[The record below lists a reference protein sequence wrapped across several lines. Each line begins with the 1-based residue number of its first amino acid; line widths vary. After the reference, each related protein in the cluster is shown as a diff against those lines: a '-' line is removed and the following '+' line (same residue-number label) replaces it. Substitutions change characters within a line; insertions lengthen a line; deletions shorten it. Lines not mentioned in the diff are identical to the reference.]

1 MKRLLPLL
9 LCGLPVSL
17 GHAAELKT
25 PGDRMFAEYF
35 KIETKRLADSCLA
48 EIETLDDWNAK
59 KDLYRKQ
66 LHEMLGLDPLPER
79 TPLQATVTGTVQHDE
94 FEVRNLHF
102 QSSPGLYVTGNLYVP
117 KNLTAPAP
125 TILYV
130 CGHGRVKIDG
140 IDYGNKTYYQHHG
153 AWFARNGYVCLTI
166 DTIQLGE
173 LSGIHHGTYRHGM
186 WWWNSRGYSPA
197 GVEAWNCI
205 RALDYLTSL
214 DVVDKNRLGVTGRS
228 GGGAYSWWIATLDE
242 RIKVAAP
249 VAGITDLQNHVVD
262 GVVEGH
268 CDCMYHVNTYGWDF
282 AQVAALVAPRP
293 LLILNTDDDGIFPL
307 DGVNRLFTKVRRI
320 YELHGKKSS
329 LGLVITPGGHGDSQ
343 ELRVPAFNWF
353 NKHLKGKSVLIDKPA
368 TKLFQPQQLKVFGNA
383 PKDERTTTIHDTFSR
398 IATDDTKAKRPE
410 IMADLRSKTFGG
422 WPKRGGRLQL
432 AKVSDTVRDG
442 VRLAAYD
449 FDSQPGIRLRM
460 HVAHKADLAKG
471 APVHLQVLNDN
482 QVEDIAGQL
491 EFVAE
496 HPGVYVALSPR
507 GIGPTRL
514 TQNQK
519 HLTQTRR
526 RFMLLGQ
533 TLAGQQVWD
542 VRRCIRA
549 LRTLER
555 CAGAPLE
562 LWGTGDSASLV
573 TLASLFEKEISRLN
587 LSGYP
592 ASDREQPDFLNI
604 SRFATTAQLL
614 DLAKRKTEVKTLD
627 QTTNIPGEKTAWH
640 NFDRYDFKLGDADCH
655 VVTPNTAAPGRPWVW
670 RARFWGHEPQA
681 DLALLAKGWHVV
693 YCEVG
698 ALFGSPAAVER
709 WDRFYDFLTTQHGF
723 ATKASLEGM
732 SRGGLIIYNWAA
744 SNPDKVAA
752 IYGDAPVCDF
762 KSWPAGRGVGKGSLG
777 TWKQCLAAYGF
788 TEAEAVAYKGNPIDR
803 LAPLAKAGI
812 PILHVVG
819 DADKVVPITENSDI
833 IEQRYKALGG
843 KIHVIH
849 KPGVGHHP
857 HSLKDPEPIVEF
869 FLAHAP
875 R

>member
-1 MKRLLPLL
+1 MKRLLPFL
-9 LCGLPVSL
+9 LCGLAVSL
-17 GHAAELKT
+17 DHAAELKT

-35 KIETKRLADSCLA
+35 KIETSRLADSCLD

-79 TPLQATVTGTVQHDE
+79 TPLQATITGTVQHEE

-117 KNLTAPAP
+117 KNLTEPAP

-153 AWFARNGYVCLTI
+153 AWFARNGYVCLVI

-186 WWWNSRGYSPA
+186 WWWNSRGYTPA

-249 VAGITDLQNHVVD
+249 VAGITDLQNHIVD

-307 DGVNRLFTKVRRI
+307 DGVNRLFKKVRRI

-368 TKLFQPQQLKVFGNA
+368 TKLFQPQQLKVFSNA

-398 IATDDTKAKRPE
+398 IATDDPKARDPE
-410 IMADLRSKTFGG
+410 IIADLRSKTFGG
-422 WPKRGGRLQL
+422 WPKRGGKLQL
-432 AKVSDTVRDG
+432 VKVSDIERNG

-471 APVHLQVLNDN
+471 APVNLQVLNDN

-507 GIGPTRL
+507 GVGPTRL

-573 TLASLFEKEISRLN
+573 TLASLFEKKISRLN
-587 LSGYP
+587 LRGYP
-592 ASDREQPDFLNI
+592 ATDREQPDFLNI

-614 DLAKRKTEVKTLD
+614 DMAKRKTEVKALG
-627 QTTNIPGEKTAWH
+627 QAANFPGVKSAWH
-640 NFDRYDFKLGDADCH
+640 NFDRYDFKLGDADCR

-670 RARFWGHEPQA
+670 RARFWGHEPQV

-709 WDRFYDFLTTQHGF
+709 WNRFYDFLITQHGF
-723 ATKASLEGM
+723 ATKAALEGM

-744 SNPDKVAA
+744 SNPGKVAA

-762 KSWPAGRGVGKGSLG
+762 KSWPAGRGIGKGSLG

-819 DADKVVPITENSDI
+819 DADKVVPITENSDL
-833 IEQRYKALGG
+833 IEKRYKVLGG

-857 HSLKDPEPIVEF
+857 HSLKDPEPIVKF

>member
-1 MKRLLPLL
+1 MKRLLPFS
-9 LCGLPVSL
+9 LCVLAVTL
-17 GHAAELKT
+17 GHTAELQT

-79 TPLQATVTGTVQHDE
+79 TPLQASITGTVQHEE

-153 AWFARNGYVCLTI
+153 AWFARNGFICLAI

-186 WWWNSRGYSPA
+186 WWWNSRGYTPA

-228 GGGAYSWWIATLDE
+228 GGGAYSWWIAAIDE
-242 RIKVAAP
+242 RIKAAAP

-268 CDCMYHVNTYGWDF
+268 CDCMYHVNTYEWDF

-293 LLILNTDDDGIFPL
+293 LLILNTDDDSIFPL
-307 DGVNRLFTKVRRI
+307 DGVNRLYKKVRRI

-329 LGLVITPGGHGDSQ
+329 LGLAITPGGHSDSQ

-368 TKLFQPQQLKVFGNA
+368 TKLFDPQQLKVFGNA

-398 IATDDTKAKRPE
+398 IATDDAKAKRPQ
-410 IMADLRSKTFGG
+410 IMSDLRSKTFAG
-422 WPKRGGRLQL
+422 WPKRVGKLQL
-432 AKVSDTVRDG
+432 VKVSDIERDG

-460 HVAHKADLAKG
+460 HVVHKADLAKG

-482 QVEDIAGQL
+482 QVEDIASQL
-491 EFVAE
+491 KFVAK
-496 HPGVYVALSPR
+496 HPGVYVSLSPR
-507 GIGPTRL
+507 GIGLTRL
-514 TQNQK
+514 SQNQK

-542 VRRCIRA
+542 VRRCISA

-555 CAGAPLE
+555 CTDAPLE
-562 LWGTGDSASLV
+562 LWGTGDSASLI
-573 TLASLFEKEISRLN
+573 TLASLFEKKISRLN
-587 LSGYP
+587 ISGYP
-592 ASDREQPDFLNI
+592 TTDREQPDFLNI
-604 SRFATTAQLL
+604 SRFVTTTQLL
-614 DLAKRKTEVKTLD
+614 DIAKHKTEVRTFD
-627 QTTNIPGEKTAWH
+627 QAANFPGKKSAWY
-640 NFDRYDFKLGDADCH
+640 NFDRYDFKLGDADCR
-655 VVTPNTAAPGRPWVW
+655 VVTPNTPAPGKPWVW

-698 ALFGSPAAVER
+698 ALFGSPVAVER
-709 WDRFYDFLTTQHGF
+709 WDRFYDFLITQHGF
-723 ATKASLEGM
+723 ATKAALEGM

-744 SNPDKVAA
+744 SNPDKVAC

-762 KSWPAGRGVGKGSLG
+762 KSWPAGRGIGKGSLG

-788 TEAEAVAYKGNPIDR
+788 TEAEALAYKGNPIDR

-819 DADKVVPITENSDI
+819 DADKVVPIKENSDL
-833 IEQRYKALGG
+833 IEKRYKVLGG
-843 KIHVIH
+843 NIHVIH

-857 HSLKDPEPIVEF
+857 HSLKNPGPIVEF
-869 FLAHAP
+869 FLTHAP

>member
-1 MKRLLPLL
+1 
-9 LCGLPVSL
+9 
-17 GHAAELKT
+17 
-25 PGDRMFAEYF
+25 MFADYF
-35 KIETKRLADSCLA
+35 KIETKRLADNCLA
-48 EIETLDDWNAK
+48 DIATLDDWNAK
-59 KDLYRKQ
+59 KNLYRRQ
-66 LHEMLGLDPLPER
+66 LHEMLGLNPLPER
-79 TPLQATVTGTVQHDE
+79 TPLKATVTGTVQHDE

-130 CGHGRVKIDG
+130 CGHGRVRIDG
-140 IDYGNKTYYQHHG
+140 VDYGNKTHYQHHG

-173 LSGIHHGTYRHGM
+173 LSGLHHGTYREGM
-186 WWWNSRGYSPA
+186 WWWNSRGYTPA
-197 GVEAWNCI
+197 GVEAWNGI
-205 RALDYLTSL
+205 RAIDYLSSL
-214 DVVDKNRLGVTGRS
+214 DFVDNERLGVTGRS
-228 GGGAYSWWIATLDE
+228 GGGAYSWWIAALDK

-268 CDCMYHVNTYGWDF
+268 CDCMFHVNTYGWDF
-282 AQVAALVAPRP
+282 AQVAALIAPRS

-307 DGVNRLFTKVRRI
+307 DGVNRVFTKVRRI
-320 YELHGKKSS
+320 YELHGKKSNI
-329 LGLVITPGGHGDSQ
+329 GLVITPGGHGDSQ

-368 TKLFQPQQLKVFGNA
+368 TKFFKPHQLKVFDQL
-383 PKDERTTTIHDTFSR
+383 PDDERTTTIHDTFSQ
-398 IATDDTKAKRPE
+398 IADNNTKNTE
-410 IMADLRSKTFGG
+410 ILANLRDKTFGG
-422 WPKRGGRLQL
+422 WPKRGGKLRLE
-432 AKVSDTVRDG
+432 KVSDTERDG
-442 VRLAAYD
+442 VRLAVYE

-460 HVAHKADLAKG
+460 HVAHKVGLAKN
-471 APVHLQVLNDN
+471 APVQLEVLN
-482 QVEDIAGQL
+482 AGQ
-491 EFVAE
+491 AE
-496 HPGVYVALSPR
+496 GIAEPPGVRVTFSPR

-514 TQNQK
+514 TQNKK

-542 VRRCIRA
+542 VRRCIHA
-549 LRTLER
+549 LRTLDR
-555 CAGAPLE
+555 CAGATLE

-573 TLASLFEKEISRLN
+573 TLASLFEKDIRKLN
-587 LSGYP
+587 LRNYP
-592 ASDREQPDFLNI
+592 ATDKEQPDFLNI
-604 SRFATTAQLL
+604 SRFATPAQLL
-614 DLAKRKTEVKTLD
+614 DLAKRKTEVNALS
-627 QTTNIPGEKTAWH
+627 QAAGFPGKKTAWH
-640 NFDRYDFKLGDADCH
+640 NFDRYDFKLGDADCR

-670 RARFWGHEPQA
+670 RARFWGHEPQT
-681 DLALLAKGWHVV
+681 DLALLAKGWHIV

-698 ALFGSPAAVER
+698 ALFGSSAAIER

-723 ATKASLEGM
+723 ATKAVLEGM

-744 SNPDKVAA
+744 SNPGKVAA

-762 KSWPAGRGVGKGSLG
+762 KSWPAGRGGGKGSPG

-788 TEAEAVAYKGNPIDR
+788 SEAEALAYKGNPIDQ

-819 DADKVVPITENSDI
+819 DADKVVPVEENSDI
-833 IEQRYKALGG
+833 IEQRYKTLGG
-843 KIHVIH
+843 NIQVIH

-857 HSLKDPEPIVEF
+857 HSLKDPKPIVDF
-869 FLAHAP
+869 FLKHTS

>member
-9 LCGLPVSL
+9 LCSLAVSL

-140 IDYGNKTYYQHHG
+140 IDYGNKTHYQHHG

-173 LSGIHHGTYRHGM
+173 LEGIHHGTYRHGM
-186 WWWNSRGYSPA
+186 WWWNSRGYTPA

-205 RALDYLTSL
+205 RALDYLESL
-214 DVVDKNRLGVTGRS
+214 DFVDKERFGVTGRS
-228 GGGAYSWWIATLDE
+228 GGGAYSWWIASIDE

-320 YELHGKKSS
+320 YELHGKKSN

-353 NKHLKGKSVLIDKPA
+353 NKHLRAESTLIDKPA
-368 TKLFQPQQLKVFGNA
+368 TKLFTPQQLKVFSELPNE
-383 PKDERTTTIHDTFSR
+383 ERTTKIHDSFPR
-398 IATDDTKAKRPE
+398 ITNENSKLERGVIRT
-410 IMADLRSKTFGG
+410 LRQKTFGG
-422 WPKRGGRLQL
+422 WPRRAGSLRLEK
-432 AKVSDTVRDG
+432 AWDTEHAG
-442 VRLAAYD
+442 VRFAAYD
-449 FDSQPGIRLRM
+449 FNSQVSIRLRM
-460 HVAHKADLAKG
+460 YVAHKTGLAKPDAVHLEVLNEAAWEQYLKMG
-471 APVHLQVLNDN
+471 RPAFAKQWAEELQLAGIDAEAPVPAKLSEILAKQMKYVR
-482 QVEDIAGQL
+482 
-491 EFVAE
+491 E
-496 HPGVYVALSPR
+496 HPEVYVTFMPR
-507 GIGPTRL
+507 GTGLTKL
-514 TQNQK
+514 TQHQK

-542 VRRCIRA
+542 VRRCIRT
-549 LRTLER
+549 LRTLENY
-555 CAGAPLE
+555 AEAPLE
-562 LWGTGDSASLV
+562 LWGYGNTASHV
-573 TLASLFEKEISRLN
+573 TLASLFEKDIRKLN
-587 LSGYP
+587 LRDYP
-592 ASDREQPDFLNI
+592 ATDREQPDYLNI
-604 SRFATTAQLL
+604 SRFATPTQLL
-614 DLAKRKTEVKTLD
+614 NLAKRKTEVK
-627 QTTNIPGEKTAWH
+627 I
-640 NFDRYDFKLGDADCH
+640 
-655 VVTPNTAAPGRPWVW
+655 
-670 RARFWGHEPQA
+670 
-681 DLALLAKGWHVV
+681 
-693 YCEVG
+693 VG
-698 ALFGSPAAVER
+698 
-709 WDRFYDFLTTQHGF
+709 Q
-723 ATKASLEGM
+723 
-732 SRGGLIIYNWAA
+732 
-744 SNPDKVAA
+744 
-752 IYGDAPVCDF
+752 
-762 KSWPAGRGVGKGSLG
+762 
-777 TWKQCLAAYGF
+777 KQ
-788 TEAEAVAYKGNPIDR
+788 K
-803 LAPLAKAGI
+803 
-812 PILHVVG
+812 
-819 DADKVVPITENSDI
+819 
-833 IEQRYKALGG
+833 
-843 KIHVIH
+843 
-849 KPGVGHHP
+849 
-857 HSLKDPEPIVEF
+857 
-869 FLAHAP
+869 
-875 R
+875 

>member
-9 LCGLPVSL
+9 LCGLAVSL

-35 KIETKRLADSCLA
+35 KIETKLLADSCLA

-153 AWFARNGYVCLTI
+153 AWFARNGYVCLVI

-186 WWWNSRGYSPA
+186 WWWNSRGYTPA

-205 RALDYLTSL
+205 RALDYLESL
-214 DVVDKNRLGVTGRS
+214 DFVDKKRFGVTGRS

-368 TKLFQPQQLKVFGNA
+368 TKLFKPQQLKVFGNA

-398 IATDDTKAKRPE
+398 IATDDAKVKRPE

-432 AKVSDTVRDG
+432 VKVSDTVRDG

-460 HVAHKADLAKG
+460 HVAHKTDLAKG

-640 NFDRYDFKLGDADCH
+640 NFDRYDFKLGDADCR

-723 ATKASLEGM
+723 ATKAALEGM

-744 SNPDKVAA
+744 SNPGKVAA

>member
-9 LCGLPVSL
+9 LCGLAVSL

-102 QSSPGLYVTGNLYVP
+102 QSSPGLYVTANLYVP

-153 AWFARNGYVCLTI
+153 AWFARNGYVCLAI

-173 LSGIHHGTYRHGM
+173 LSGIHHGTYRHSM

-320 YELHGKKSS
+320 YELHGKRSS

-398 IATDDTKAKRPE
+398 IATDDAKAKRPK

-432 AKVSDTVRDG
+432 VKVSDTERDG

-640 NFDRYDFKLGDADCH
+640 NFDRYDFKLGDADCR

-723 ATKASLEGM
+723 ATKATLEGM

-744 SNPDKVAA
+744 SNPGKVAA

-819 DADKVVPITENSDI
+819 DADKVVPVKENSDI

>member
-9 LCGLPVSL
+9 LCGLAVSL
-17 GHAAELKT
+17 GHAAVLKT

-79 TPLQATVTGTVQHDE
+79 TPLQATITGTVQHDE

-153 AWFARNGYVCLTI
+153 AWFARNGYVCLVI

-205 RALDYLTSL
+205 RALDFLESL
-214 DVVDKNRLGVTGRS
+214 DFVDKKRFGVTGRS

-353 NKHLKGKSVLIDKPA
+353 NKHLKGKSVLIDKTA
-368 TKLFQPQQLKVFGNA
+368 TKLFKPQQLKVFSNA

-398 IATDDTKAKRPE
+398 IATEDTNANSPE

-422 WPKRGGRLQL
+422 WPKSGGKLQL
-432 AKVSDTVRDG
+432 VKVSDFERDG

-482 QVEDIAGQL
+482 QAQNIAAQL

-496 HPGVYVALSPR
+496 HPGVYVTFSPR

-519 HLTQTRR
+519 HHTQTRR

-542 VRRCIRA
+542 VRRCISA

-614 DLAKRKTEVKTLD
+614 DLAKRNTEVITLG
-627 QTTNIPGEKTAWH
+627 QAANFPGEKTAWH
-640 NFDRYDFKLGDADCH
+640 NFDRYDFKLGDADCR
-655 VVTPNTAAPGRPWVW
+655 VVTPNTAAPGKPWVW

-723 ATKASLEGM
+723 ATKAALEGM

-744 SNPDKVAA
+744 SNPGKVAA

-777 TWKQCLAAYGF
+777 TWKQCLTAYGF

>member
-153 AWFARNGYVCLTI
+153 AWFARNGYVCLAI

-186 WWWNSRGYSPA
+186 WWWNSRGYTPA

-640 NFDRYDFKLGDADCH
+640 NFDRYDFKLGDADCR

-698 ALFGSPAAVER
+698 ALFGSPTAVER

-744 SNPDKVAA
+744 SNPGKVAA